1 MPVMIDD
8 ERYAEISAA
17 LEGCGEVSVS
27 FIQICFG
34 TGMGAAVAIMQRMSE
49 DGLLSERDM
58 GEEERRSAESRRQ
71 ALLCKAMEKR
81 PSLLEFISE
90 QTPELCLAA
99 VKSDGMTLRFVRK
112 QTKEICDAA
121 VASNPEAA
129 QFIGRPYED
138 DAEADEI

>member
-34 TGMGAAVAIMQRMSE
+34 TGMVAIMQRMSE

-58 GEEERRSAESRRQ
+58 SEEERRSAESRRQ

-138 DAEADEI
+138 DAEADVI